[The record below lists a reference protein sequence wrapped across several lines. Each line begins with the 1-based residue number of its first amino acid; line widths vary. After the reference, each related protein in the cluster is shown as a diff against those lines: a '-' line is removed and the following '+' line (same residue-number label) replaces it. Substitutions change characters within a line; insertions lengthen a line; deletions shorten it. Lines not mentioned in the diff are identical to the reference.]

1 MYTQAPTKQK
11 TKQAPIVFMRRNDPE
26 PSSVFV
32 PGDCICKACE
42 SPDLTYYKYLD
53 DAKCGLC
60 RQWQN
65 EPLLAS

>member
-1 MYTQAPTKQK
+1 
-11 TKQAPIVFMRRNDPE
+11 MRRNDPE